1 MDELVS
7 KADEL
12 PDEAASR
19 LSAGLGVCE
28 ECDSGIS
35 ESELMDRLKEAL
47 DQRDAYR
54 AGLERLFDHAA
65 EVRGYAD
72 GWEWKYGQAWD
83 EEMNIARNL
92 LDGCQAG
99 S

>member
-1 MDELVS
+1 M
-7 KADEL
+7 
-12 PDEAASR
+12 
-19 LSAGLGVCE
+19 CE

-65 EVRGYAD
+65 EVRKYAD

-83 EEMNIARNL
+83 EEMNIARDL
-92 LDGCQAG
+92 LDGCQTG